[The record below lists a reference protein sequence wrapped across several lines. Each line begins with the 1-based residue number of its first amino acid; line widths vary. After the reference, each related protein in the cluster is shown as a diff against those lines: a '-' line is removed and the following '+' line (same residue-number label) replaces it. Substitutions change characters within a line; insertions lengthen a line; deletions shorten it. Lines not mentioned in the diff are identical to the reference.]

1 MINYKKFRSFST
13 SKGSLVI
20 AGKNAEQNE
29 EVIKNYVNKED
40 IILHTKEPGSPFCVI
55 KLGTNKVKDLNKIS
69 AQDIKEAAIFC
80 ACFSQQ
86 WKKKAKEVEVHAF
99 KPEQIFKEK
108 KQKTGTFTV
117 LGKVQKAK
125 VKPSLGIAIN
135 PTMTMKNI
143 EKRKNVNELIAVPI
157 ETLKKQKIKPLIILK
172 PGKIEKKDAAL
183 KIQLLLVKKYK
194 IGVSLDNILRIIPAG
209 GFSIK

>member
-1 MINYKKFRSFST
+1 MINYEKFRSFFT
-13 SKGSLVI
+13 SNGSLVI

-29 EVIKNYVNKED
+29 EVIED
-40 IILHTKEPGSPFCVI
+40 YIDKDNIILHTKEPGSPFCII
-55 KLGTNKVKDLNKIS
+55 KIVTNKEKDKIS

-125 VKPSLGIAIN
+125 VKLQLGIAIN
-135 PTMTMKNI
+135 PAIKNI
-143 EKRKNVNELIAVPI
+143 EKNRKNVNELMAVPI